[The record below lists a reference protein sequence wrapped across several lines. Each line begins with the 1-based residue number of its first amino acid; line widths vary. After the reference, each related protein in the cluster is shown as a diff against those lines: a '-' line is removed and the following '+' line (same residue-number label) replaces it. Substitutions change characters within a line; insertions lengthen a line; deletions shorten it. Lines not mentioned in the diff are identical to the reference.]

1 MSTGRTLIPKSIG
14 GDGREPGAETREFL
28 SFCPP
33 DIQPKTRIIAL
44 CGANDWHDNA
54 SPQEDGWFFSDFYLF
69 HHLLEDTDTL
79 RSSNQLWL
87 TCVDPKTLVSKYK
100 EYAHGSRSGDRRVVL
115 DETLLDGI
123 EASNNIRVIPPK
135 DLLERFLAT
144 LSSETRIAAME
155 NQPVLVFV
163 FGHGEEGNFGVAIGG
178 AGSAEKAPKL
188 TRQKFNSA
196 IRTGVDLTLLI
207 TSCFSGGW
215 ALKPMGKLPL
225 SPAKKLNISG
235 MTAVNDQETSRAW
248 ACSQSCGRA
257 AGSIYA
263 TAVFNALINMSKM
276 GSCGSSDAILGEDEE
291 LTVSPTYINLC
302 SSVYEAYKE
311 HDPFYHIHGIS
322 FSAQDDKWHFEWR
335 TRSGFPLLD
344 YKKKWEELREVSSIQ
359 PLGESCDQTAA
370 LGFTGSIGRGY
381 HNVVKA
387 KARAYM
393 DSFPGPDNVGTNG
406 SHWKLKQLLQGKKYP
421 EEVLVHLNDT
431 LDYRLSA
438 MTLASQYVSFL
449 DLQFPGGLMF
459 DTEDWRNDLAL
470 KVVKDGDSKGAKLK
484 LERYKEVHGYIIDT
498 KLFDRPMASQ
508 GFSYTKPWE
517 YLAIALVE
525 SSSLSIDEIR
535 DKIDGLVRLKDGAQS
550 FLATMPLAEAIMK
563 NDNVVRH
570 RDRFFETA
578 RKFRTRLRS
587 LSPSKRTRKSLPS

>member
-14 GDGREPGAETREFL
+14 GDGREAGAETREFL

-33 DIQPKTRIIAL
+33 DIQPNTRIIAL

-54 SPQEDGWFFSDFYLF
+54 SPQADGWFFSDFYLF
-69 HHLLEDTDTL
+69 HHLLEDTDTF

-87 TCVDPKTLVSKYK
+87 TCVDPKTLVSKYN

-115 DETLLDGI
+115 DETLLDRI
-123 EASNNIRVIPPK
+123 EASKNIRVIPPK

-144 LSSETRIAAME
+144 LRSETQIAARE

-163 FGHGEEGNFGVAIGG
+163 FGHGEEGNFGVAIGDE
-178 AGSAEKAPKL
+178 GSAENAPRL

-215 ALKPMGKLPL
+215 VLKPMGELLL

-235 MTAVNDQETSRAW
+235 MTAVNDKETSRAW

-257 AGSIYA
+257 AGSIHA
-263 TAVFNALINMSKM
+263 TAVLNALVKMSTM
-276 GSCGSSDAILGEDEE
+276 SSRDSFDTILGEDEE
-291 LTVSPTYINLC
+291 LTASPTYINLC

-311 HDPFYHIHGIS
+311 HDPFYSTHGIS
-322 FSAQDDKWHFEWR
+322 FSAQDDKWHLEWR

-344 YKKKWEELREVSSIQ
+344 YKKKWEGLREVSSIQ
-359 PLGESCDQTAA
+359 SLGERCEPTAA

-393 DSFPGPDNVGTNG
+393 DSFPGPDNVGTNKD
-406 SHWKLKQLLQGKKYP
+406 HWRLKQLLQGKKYP
-421 EEVLVHLNDT
+421 EEVLIHLNDT

-449 DLQFPGGLMF
+449 DIQFHDGLMF
-459 DTEDWRNDLAL
+459 DTEAWCNDLAL
-470 KVVKDGDSKGAKLK
+470 KVAKEGDSKGTKSK
-484 LERYKEVHGYIIDT
+484 LEKYKEVRGYIMDT
-498 KLFDRPMASQ
+498 KLFDRPVASQ

-525 SSSLSIDEIR
+525 SSPLSIDEIR
-535 DKIDGLVRLKDGAQS
+535 DKIDGLVKFKDGAQR
-550 FLATMPLAEAIMK
+550 LLTTMPLAEAIMK
-563 NDNVVRH
+563 NDNVVRD
-570 RDRFFETA
+570 RNRFFKT
-578 RKFRTRLRS
+578 L
-587 LSPSKRTRKSLPS
+587 KSFALA